1 MSFTFLRQF
10 LRCFLC
16 YRYQVYFHVSERIG
30 PTGKGKTDQSNLALR
45 VSPLVLELGQ
55 GRGPCN
61 KVEINAEMN
70 K

>member
-16 YRYQVYFHVSERIG
+16 DRYQGYFYVSERIA

-45 VSPLVLELGQ
+45 TSPLVLELGQ